1 MDNTKNISFSDLVD
15 IEKSQSVVT
24 TPKAGEAL
32 TLENSDLRAT
42 FDTKTGLLSRL
53 ENLAQSVSL
62 NITQQLLYYQ
72 GMAGNNSKGEFQA
85 SGAYIFRPNG
95 TTPYDI
101 NRNPTVTMVK
111 VSVEM
116 KPVHKGMIP
125 VLYMIPN
132 NVMKWE
138 KVSYHLR
145 FVIPILLN
153 NMKLTKLL
161 TGQFF
166 TGRQLAIY

>member
-42 FDTKTGLLSRL
+42 FDPKTGLLSRL

-72 GMAGNNSKGEFQA
+72 AMTGDNRSPKTQA
-85 SGAYIFRPNG
+85 SGAYIFRSNG
-95 TTPYDI
+95 STPYNI
-101 NRNPTVTMVK
+101 SQAPVITSVK
-111 VSVEM
+111 V
-116 KPVHKGMIP
+116 GIQ
-125 VLYMIPN
+125 
-132 NVMKWE
+132 
-138 KVSYHLR
+138 
-145 FVIPILLN
+145 
-153 NMKLTKLL
+153 
-161 TGQFF
+161 TGAF
-166 TGRQLAIY
+166 QLDGDT